1 MCPVSSRFLPPPSI
15 PSLCCELVK
24 PTEKLFNITRLR
36 QRSDEA
42 LFGLILVRALDME
55 FNLVQLS
62 SARRGKGKGKKGWLR
77 SGCGWLDL
85 ICIRICMYAY
95 SLGTTNMCAKCPMLL
110 LLLQKSVKLA
120 ADFRALAL
128 LIQMKAIQ

>member
-1 MCPVSSRFLPPPSI
+1 MPF
-15 PSLCCELVK
+15 SLSLSLCELVK

-62 SARRGKGKGKKGWLR
+62 QTWRKGSTVGVAAWFG
-77 SGCGWLDL
+77 L
-85 ICIRICMYAY
+85 ISMYVC
-95 SLGTTNMCAKCPMLL
+95 T
-110 LLLQKSVKLA
+110 
-120 ADFRALAL
+120 
-128 LIQMKAIQ
+128 

>member
-1 MCPVSSRFLPPPSI
+1 MCPVSPAAFSPRARL
-15 PSLCCELVK
+15 SLGELVK

-62 SARRGKGKGKKGWLR
+62 QTWGKGSAVGVAAWIG
-77 SGCGWLDL
+77 L
-85 ICIRICMYAY
+85 ISI
-95 SLGTTNMCAKCPMLL
+95 GTTNMCAKCPMLL
-110 LLLQKSVKLA
+110 QRSVKLA

>member
-1 MCPVSSRFLPPPSI
+1 MCPVSPAAFSPRALL
-15 PSLCCELVK
+15 SLCDLAK

-62 SARRGKGKGKKGWLR
+62 SARRGERGPQWVWL
-77 SGCGWLDL
+77 
-85 ICIRICMYAY
+85 
-95 SLGTTNMCAKCPMLL
+95 LGLGL
-110 LLLQKSVKLA
+110 
-120 ADFRALAL
+120 
-128 LIQMKAIQ
+128 

>member
-1 MCPVSSRFLPPPSI
+1 MCPVSSRFRPI

-62 SARRGKGKGKKGWLR
+62 SARRGAGQRDGYAVGVAGW
-77 SGCGWLDL
+77 
-85 ICIRICMYAY
+85 I
-95 SLGTTNMCAKCPMLL
+95 
-110 LLLQKSVKLA
+110 
-120 ADFRALAL
+120 
-128 LIQMKAIQ
+128 

>member
-1 MCPVSSRFLPPPSI
+1 MSEFMAYVSCESCFILPPCPSSSF
-15 PSLCCELVK
+15 SLCELVK

-62 SARRGKGKGKKGWLR
+62 QTWGKGSAVGVAAWIG
-77 SGCGWLDL
+77 L
-85 ICIRICMYAY
+85 ISMYVC
-95 SLGTTNMCAKCPMLL
+95 T
-110 LLLQKSVKLA
+110 
-120 ADFRALAL
+120 
-128 LIQMKAIQ
+128 